1 MSTSTIPLPIAVL
14 SLSLFQ
20 LPPAGNNKSK
30 TQSEKGK
37 SLLLFLAS
45 KFFGLT
51 YFWKSIFVQQNQ
63 SSHPCDTGAAHPA
76 AGTAVP

>member
-1 MSTSTIPLPIAVL
+1 MSTSTVPLPKAAV
-14 SLSLFQ
+14 SLLVLQ

-30 TQSEKGK
+30 TQLEKGK

-63 SSHPCDTGAAHPA
+63 SSHPCDTRAACPA
-76 AGTAVP
+76 AGRAVR